1 MQTTMLGKNGPSVS
15 RLGCGVM
22 QMAMKKPHNDQ
33 HAIAT
38 LQAAPD
44 AGINFLNIADF
55 YGMGRGEYLVGQA
68 LKGRRDRAFLSV
80 KCGAMFS
87 PSGAFR
93 DIDAIIG
100 DRYPAM
106 VMKLA
111 AQ

>member
-38 LQAAPD
+38 LQAALD
-44 AGINFLNIADF
+44 AGINFLNVADF
-55 YGMGRGEYLVGQA
+55 YGMGQGEYLVGQA

-87 PSGAFR
+87 PSGAFP
-93 DIDAIIG
+93 DVDAIIG
-100 DRYPAM
+100 DRYPTM